1 MCVRLR
7 NIKFRRQRKI
17 HDPFVSLCFILVKF
31 KEPFDR
37 PVVAGIQRAVA
48 AGPLKGHLPRRVFF
62 KDIGFRRVDK
72 VSIFF
77 QIIPLAVLFYLK
89 EEISTVAAVDFRVR
103 GIEDRHLDLSRIG
116 GAIHH
121 RHGDA
126 LMGVDLQIRCFFTD
140 LGGRAAGGEGQQ
152 AQGKTKNG
160 YFFHGGSSFPM

>member
-1 MCVRLR
+1 M
-7 NIKFRRQRKI
+7 
-17 HDPFVSLCFILVKF
+17 
-31 KEPFDR
+31 
-37 PVVAGIQRAVA
+37 AGIQRAVA
-48 AGPLKGHLPRRVFF
+48 ASPLEGHLPRHVFF
-62 KDIGFRRVDK
+62 KDIGFRRVGK

-103 GIEDRHLDLSRIG
+103 GVEDRHLDLSRIG

-126 LMGVDLQIRCFFTD
+126 LMVVDLQIRCFFTD

-152 AQGKTKNG
+152 AQGTAEG
-160 YFFHGGSSFPM
+160 EHILHEDRSFR